1 MAIINSLPPGFSEI
15 DAVRIAGEYYGL
27 KVTSRQLSSYI
38 DQNFHVTDPSGKE
51 YVLKI
56 SNPSETEHIL
66 EAQNLAMKHI
76 TDHSTVVECPGV
88 IPSVSGRQIESVI
101 SKNKKTYSVRLLT
114 YIRGKFLS
122 EELSPTADLLHSL
135 GVFLGNLDKT
145 LKNFTHPAVDRYFL
159 WDLKNGRDIIHF
171 TRHIDNPHRRSLAEY
186 FFLQFETSV
195 LPILPELRSSV
206 IHNDAN
212 DNNVLLRKKNNGKK
226 KVVGIIDFGDLIHT
240 YTICELAIA
249 LAYAMFNKGNPLETA
264 IPVIQGYNTIFPLTE
279 PELKI
284 LFYLI
289 CTRLSTSVTLSAYQ
303 KKLQPE
309 NKYLTLSENPAWIL
323 LEKLIE
329 INPVKA
335 HQAFRNACQINTP
348 LQYGKTNVEIL
359 KEREI
364 HIGRSLSIAYRKP
377 LNIIMGAMQYLY
389 DDTGQTYLDCINNVC
404 HVGHCH
410 PHVVRAARKQIA
422 ILNTNTRYLHKNLV
436 LYAKRLTSL
445 LPEPL
450 KVCFF
455 VNSGSEAN
463 DLALRMA
470 RTYTKQKDCIVID
483 NAYHGN
489 TSSLIEISPY
499 KFDGP
504 GGTGPE
510 SFIHKVIMPDVYR
523 GLYKSEEHDAGK
535 KYAGHILEAISKIKE
550 QGKGLAAFFCEPL
563 MGCGGQIVLPE
574 DYLKT
579 AFQHIREAGGIC
591 IADEVHVG
599 FGRVG
604 AHFWGFETQGVIPDI
619 VTLGKP
625 IGNGHPLAA
634 LITTPEIAGF
644 FDNGLEYFNTFG
656 GNPVSCAVGLAV
668 LDVIENEKLQENAL
682 KVGAYLLSGLN
693 KLKSKYSIFG
703 DVRGLGL
710 FIGVE
715 LVLNSETMEPA
726 AKQASYIIEAM
737 KEQGIL
743 ISIDGPL
750 HNVLKIKPPLVFTKE
765 NADQVVNALDLVL
778 CNLTW

>member
-1 MAIINSLPPGFSEI
+1 MTIINSLPPGFSEI
-15 DAVRIAGEYYGL
+15 DAVRIAGKYYGMR
-27 KVTSRQLSSYI
+27 VTSRQLSGYI
-38 DQNFHVTDPSGKE
+38 DQNFYVTDPSGKE

-56 SNPSETEHIL
+56 SNSSENEHIL

-114 YIRGKFLS
+114 YIRGNFLS
-122 EELSPTADLLHSL
+122 EEPSPTADLLHSL

-159 WDLKNGRDIIHF
+159 WDLKNGRDINHF

-212 DNNVLLRKKNNGKK
+212 DNNVLLRKKNSGKK
-226 KVVGIIDFGDLIHT
+226 KVVGIIDFGDLVHT

-279 PELKI
+279 PELKV

-309 NKYLTLSENPAWIL
+309 NKYLTISENPAWTL

-335 HQAFRNACQINTP
+335 YQAFRNACQINTP
-348 LQYGKTNVEIL
+348 LQYGKTSGKIL

-364 HIGRSLSIAYRKP
+364 YIGRSLSVAYRKP
-377 LNIIMGAMQYLY
+377 LNIIRGAMQYLY
-389 DDTGQTYLDCINNVC
+389 DDTGQTYLDCVNNVC

-410 PHVVRAARKQIA
+410 PHVVRAAQKQIA

-463 DLALRMA
+463 ELALRMA

-523 GLYKSEEHDAGK
+523 GLYKSEDQDAGK
-535 KYAGHILEAISKIKE
+535 KYAGHIREAISKIKE
-550 QGKGLAAFFCEPL
+550 QGKGLATFFFEPL
-563 MGCGGQIVLPE
+563 MGCGGQIVLTE

-579 AFQHIREAGGIC
+579 AFQYVRKAGGIC
-591 IADEVHVG
+591 IADEVQIG

-604 AHFWGFETQGVIPDI
+604 THFWGFETQGVIPDI

-634 LITTPEIAGF
+634 VITTPEIAGS
-644 FDNGLEYFNTFG
+644 FDNGMEYFNTFG
-656 GNPVSCAVGLAV
+656 GNPVSCAIGMAV

-693 KLKSKYSIFG
+693 ELKSKYSLIG

-715 LVLNSETMEPA
+715 LVLNRETLEPA
-726 AKQASYIIEAM
+726 PEQATCIIEAM

-750 HNVLKIKPPLVFTKE
+750 NNVLKIKPPLVFTKE
-765 NADQVVNALDLVL
+765 NADQVVNALDMVL